1 MSIGS
6 ASAGST
12 STLKALRK
20 PAASNAWFHHI
31 APSMSA
37 FFTSS
42 GAPESTQY
50 WIGVTGSLTA
60 AAGSFFTRRCRRM

>member
-6 ASAGST
+6 APSGST
-12 STLKALRK
+12 STLNAFLK
-20 PAASNAWFHHI
+20 PAASNAWFHHM

-50 WIGVTGSLTA
+50 
-60 AAGSFFTRRCRRM
+60 

>member
-12 STLKALRK
+12 FTWNALRK
-20 PAASNAWFHHI
+20 PAASNAWFHHD

-37 FFTSS
+37 LLIGS
-42 GAPESTQY
+42 GAPLST
-50 WIGVTGSLTA
+50 
-60 AAGSFFTRRCRRM
+60 